1 MAGILENFDKKYGIS
16 KDLHRH
22 FDDTQFQA
30 QFFDNGN
37 DVQLD
42 KQGPNPNEWGLAD
55 YPTEMAK
62 GIAEQ
67 FAGVGSSTLSGL
79 NVLDPENNLATLAD
93 AISAATQAKV
103 GKTKQFTASD
113 VNPLEGGAYWYH
125 PQGLPRDAV
134 GLLGSM
140 AALRLSEPV
149 VSGVAKGAVDYFAP
163 NTSDYL
169 AVQSNL
175 LGNKGSD
182 ILSKLPVIG
191 SILSSNL
198 AQNAI
203 TQAGWLGK
211 LAKWTGEAMGANKM
225 AELISEGGG
234 AAEEVRKKGGNKA
247 DEAEAFAKTV
257 AAELPMLTLTDKLEA
272 YTFFKGIGKEGA
284 SKFLSGLAKTGAV
297 QGYEEIMQNRA
308 AKFGTGEGNLTDMV
322 NPLTWDTEDAMAG
335 LAGAFGAA
343 GTQAAIRGLNKAF
356 GGEKEAQGQPASE
369 QPTQEATPNA
379 PAPTENAAEEQNIDT
394 ASVTPKGARAFLENA
409 QNDMPAG
416 EEYNAITELLDTGSD
431 DDIIAKATS
440 MGYGKKET
448 PVKQE
453 QPAPQ
458 PVEQQVETPVVEQ
471 EDWATA
477 QINKAF
483 EAIPAQARTKLVN
496 KDGSINWDKIN
507 ADKNVQKALANADGV
522 ETAIKAIDG
531 DEKARKRMDGWGA
544 KKKAAILHAAQ
555 QQMAGQGN
563 NDQQQQDNAVEQPV
577 KQEPVKQVEQPAP
590 KPEVKEVKPAPRGDE
605 QNAQAQN
612 QNNGDQN
619 QNVNPKPQQVEGQ
632 QANDQGQGQN
642 SQVEQVKPKSTPVQR
657 FKDALGDYVVDEYG
671 FNNNNT
677 RSYVHKSDDGKDIQR
692 VATIQK
698 TKGGKYSA
706 SKNTSDKV
714 AEPKVFDTLEEAEA
728 FIAGK
733 KPSKPTA
740 NTAKPE
746 PKKEVK
752 PEPAPES
759 KPPTVAEDDI
769 NIDEVN
775 KRIADRIERNRA
787 ENAPMGALAAEKQE
801 AEDAD
806 KKLNKLRN
814 RPHGSIL
821 SNLVNG
827 SSMHKF
833 KDALLQ
839 RYYHGWTP
847 ADVTIKG
854 LEAVLNGD
862 AVKGLP
868 EAAQK
873 LAKKYIRGMID
884 RVKEYDKAHPEHA
897 QKIADYQKEQG
908 GLRTDENGIVLL
920 STTMNTEEAKAQR
933 EANDKVLLAK
943 GEEIKQAYIR
953 DTMTADEARAAITAL
968 TSKYNK
974 IKNMPPV
981 SKDAL
986 KKLANIRS
994 WILSDNKERSKG
1006 VKLTDKERAESMLE
1020 DAQEEIDKAFKVY
1033 GGVGIVDK
1041 EAISA
1046 YESLRKNIQ
1055 TAKVVFY
1062 SNLESEGLKPL
1073 KKYEKVF
1080 KDAFDKV
1087 NGMIDK
1093 AGDKKDY
1100 EAFKSM
1106 LDKAIERAF
1115 NNADDDVMLPS
1126 TLKGMLENAYT
1137 QYWKELSRFAKW
1149 KDSEHFPLSDKA
1161 AYEAHKAETMER
1173 FKEYEKQYN
1182 EAHQEQ
1188 QEQPPSAEPDAD
1200 GFVDAGAFVNSQLGE
1215 NFMEDL
1221 FSGIDATREQ
1231 NNEGT
1236 SSAVET
1242 PSLADQAI
1250 EDDVLEQQI
1259 ADQVD
1264 ANDTV
1269 FAQIDFVIDTIP
1281 NSKEQGAARRFFDKN
1296 PKARNL
1302 VAERL
1307 KKGIVELS
1315 KVPYKDKSGKDNS
1328 VYYVKVVGS
1337 DDYVK
1342 VSKAEAIVMSKIGK
1356 LEIKETTKDAMNK
1369 EKKAKYVTEISEDED
1384 WDYIDTLEVAKTA
1397 ETLKISKGKG
1407 LTKQQVTN
1415 IQKEVNKIA
1424 DLLTIEFP
1432 ADKGCPFDKSCSTW
1446 GEWVRKVALKG
1457 AQYKNDTAID
1467 SIYDTDIITLDHKEA
1482 LAEYFTYLYD
1492 KYQDKVE
1499 DKSRQKKDLEADM
1512 VEQPVVGNDNME
1524 SEPVPDQAF
1533 IDQLDDVFSN
1543 SGMKF
1548 KATGREPLDSYNPS
1562 LLGQVINLGQMA
1574 INNYKAKT
1582 SEAWHKFMNN
1592 AIQSAKKMSAG
1603 LKKFATRLLDSIW
1616 EYLSNLPSAV
1626 SFDAKNLQKT
1636 VQNIVTSMGIAKQAY
1651 DGGYNYREIANQLK
1665 NSKPKMWETLKD
1677 FLPAAF
1683 RAIDFYPRK
1692 VVESNYGNN
1701 GGDSNVDVRAPE
1713 QSAQGNSGRGNG
1725 NGLEA
1730 NSGNN
1735 GRGNQMGGGQTAQ
1748 GATNQQNGQR
1758 GNASTGGTYVS
1769 GSGAATGGTQSNQQS
1784 GTQKPNDS
1792 ASMSGNSNG
1801 GRGAGSGQSG
1811 STGNRGKLGKNREKA
1826 QTDAERQ
1833 ARDAAGK
1840 TLSELQFNKEPFKA
1854 ADEQGIA
1861 KAVPTLL
1868 PEQLKDV
1875 VAIEKRL
1882 FKDNGKGMLVA
1893 NGTGTG
1899 KTMTGLGEIVRFL
1912 QKGARKILIVVPS
1925 SNIRDNWV
1933 DDGAKVGLPSSAFA
1947 TITTG
1952 KVAPDAINIITYKA
1966 FSENQNILKESWD
1979 LVVMDECQWV
1989 SSGAKSDENERTN
2002 TAQTLRAISG
2012 HERTG
2017 FEDYMQS
2024 KYRKEYRELKKLG
2037 DKLKKSRKALENLVA
2052 QFGAFGQP
2060 VNQLKANIKSMEDQ
2074 QKALRRKLD
2083 IAEQKER
2090 KEYDKRLL
2098 ARKEDTRVLLLSAT
2112 PFAYSNSIYYAEGLL
2127 FNYDKGSYEDYMV
2140 DQFGYERKQDGT
2152 VRIQRVMGTSIPMPN
2167 HILEAKWHDMLVDS
2181 GAMINRRLEIQQDYN
2196 RRFVKVYGGI
2206 GAEIDKGF
2214 EILKDYRKGDLNKI
2228 LTDRFD
2234 YSKMCRVLEAEKA
2247 SAAVP
2252 MIKEYLKQ
2260 GKKVVIFHDYKSE
2273 EPVGHPFKLYQEELA
2288 ELSQDARDEYE
2299 RLRKEHPEL
2308 FLMELNAFKNVDQT
2322 LELHFKDRMASING
2336 GIPFSRRTE
2345 IVKAF
2350 NDDNSGLDIVS
2361 VVAEAGKEG
2370 ISLHDT
2376 TGEHPRVLINLGM
2389 PTRPTSSIQ
2398 IEGRIYRLGQK
2409 SNAQLRYLYTDTKI
2423 EQKAFV
2429 DYISARTRTAETLA
2443 LGDASRNLDG
2453 AFAIGYLASKTEK
2466 GDFNAANDTVDT
2478 GGKLYDTMSKE
2489 ELETAMKQMYE
2500 QLNADGAVDEDMKAK
2515 LAERIQELEDERN
2528 AKKREEILTEQNEKK
2543 LLATIKEAVAGNKV
2557 TKVAD
2562 GVYVVEFVGGARN
2575 LWIDLNNSQAAILGQ
2590 MTEEQKRSMLSAAD
2604 IKGSGF
2610 ELQGYY
2616 TRELNRNAGAVVDIV
2631 RLTEVATT
2639 HTLDHEIMHFVHNA
2653 LLKTLEKQ
2661 HLEKYFKMLLKK
2673 QIGEDAYNKLTEEE
2687 RLARC
2692 EEMEADAYA
2701 DFCKYDRKP
2710 KNMVERIFWKMQK
2723 WLAHFAE
2730 KFGVETPM
2738 GIYIRARS
2746 GEMFRRRDNLTSE
2759 EIAQRI
2765 RDVGIKPTK
2774 MAKALY
2780 QTAWHG
2786 TGAIFDQFDNTF
2798 NSSGVGDNVHGW
2810 GMYFARDERV
2820 SRGYRRVLTRGKSE
2834 RPKAIER
2841 KKITYG
2847 GQEIIAD
2854 YRENYDGKLA
2864 WEFEKDG
2871 EPAFDSDN
2879 SYNPDFFAIKSLSYE
2894 DWNYEK
2900 AIEALNSMLESAEDR
2915 VKMASDPADANN
2927 EHIQRM
2933 LSAFKKEVRTYN
2945 LAIEQ
2950 LKQMEQSAT
2959 IEDVDP
2965 SDGMLLNVDVPE
2977 DEVLLNEYKAIDE
2990 QPQVVKDALK
3000 QHQTTT
3006 EERQA
3011 IVNLDDVIRKNKTI
3025 SAIDKVFRET
3035 GQSRFAEILNESA
3048 EMAQRYS
3055 SWGDTTKEKQ
3065 QKYLWGQVLSFLPPL
3080 FSGRFRRFI
3089 RRNGGE
3095 VWERRAADALDRFM
3109 WDYNAEV
3116 VSLGFS
3122 EEDFFKNNTIGE
3134 ENIRDMNNV
3143 LKKYMGI
3150 SDVEELMKGL
3160 RDGVYNLDI
3169 QTISGGTASL
3179 FDAASRERWNGRKI
3193 YKKLSEDLG
3202 SPKDASLFLLQ
3213 NGVQGI
3219 KYHGRRDDACFVIFD
3234 SGNTVKIV
3242 ERYDLA
3248 LQNNKDLIERSYKEC
3263 EDEMRKAF
3271 PNGKFTP
3278 IDANRWLVEL
3288 KGGARYEIDIKDRI
3302 VVNAAEEAKARK
3314 DHGLKGKAGEVAVT
3328 GKYQGITEDIVDGV
3342 ISLSRKSTQ
3351 GTGYHEVYHAAW
3363 DAVLNDKEKAAL
3375 LKEYEAQAKA
3385 EGRNVQ
3391 EVIADAVM
3399 NNTLKRQANDSRIL
3413 SRVKQR
3419 VLDFAYALK
3428 ALFTRME
3435 NVHNVMRKIEQGEVW
3450 NRAPNEMQEA
3460 TGRYTAAN
3468 KYKEN
3473 LIALHNL
3480 TAENLAK
3487 ILFGENKGKL
3497 ISPSLAVMPDTFSYN
3512 SYGEITLVGDKN
3524 MMNPETGAA
3533 RVYTGDAWTP
3543 TVPQPKIVDGE
3554 QVFYNKATKKN
3565 IPYTRENIEKYM
3577 LEEARQQLK
3586 ADASK
3591 IANEQMLAAVLV
3603 ERLNTIDDMHKAV
3616 QKLTNKDDYSPDNLQ
3631 QTLKLVKGS
3640 TAGNQFL
3647 QAILNVLQ
3655 SKNPKAID
3663 FKGELRK
3670 QGVKLSSGNMWLL
3683 NAAEQL
3689 LDQAR
3694 NIKFGYLEAKVQRTV
3709 DISEFRA
3716 AVVPQSLMKS
3726 KEVQEL
3732 ERRGVEVFS
3741 YKDGSVKQRKE
3752 AVGLALEI
3760 TGEQYP
3766 VMFQAAGV
3774 KAKTADL
3781 NKLSIAE
3788 DMEKRGMTRERI
3800 FDETGWWRAED
3811 GKWRFEI
3818 KDDISNIKVG
3828 ELISNEDGM
3837 MFLDDLYDNE
3847 ELYRSYPQLRKVV
3860 VQLKGLKAG
3869 IGGYA
3874 SKANNLIALSIDDAK
3889 EFENDVSVFK
3899 GKIIRAI
3906 RSNAKGLRGTAK
3918 AYLKSKTVSQ
3928 EIDKAVR
3935 QSQSS
3940 FSEADYVI
3948 ALNRVLNIVK
3958 ELPEHT
3964 LDEEVTN
3971 EDFVE
3976 NGIRFYNARF
3986 FALEEELRLTLVH
3999 EIQHFVQSYENHG
4012 RGSGIEGARATAQV
4026 REVVRILKTSKYPS
4040 VTKAAVL
4047 YVRASYLGLDA
4058 NEFKAIEEEFND
4070 IIANM
4075 SKEEFR
4081 EANRIIEA
4089 IGKASDAVFSKE
4101 SVDYYYDF
4109 AGEREARQASAMA
4122 RTNYMHDL
4130 FNAQSLR
4137 RYPWQHLDELMTGK
4151 VQVDFG
4157 ELLNAKRV
4165 IYDEEMPSGT
4175 IKFSVKPVDKIDG
4188 KGVPDNLDN
4197 VVDNKESLEDVKP
4210 HGSVQEALRDAQK
4223 LGEKN
4228 EVEGGIKVKEPIV
4241 DKSRDIGAL
4250 DTYLHSPS
4258 HLAKKNPIFK
4268 AFYDIFK
4275 KAQSVQEKLR
4285 NRWLGQLDGAYKM
4298 LKSKEDADAYHNLM
4312 VDGELKAKEY
4322 SMQELMDMGYTYK
4335 DGEEVKLNNVAKAY
4349 LHTRQMIRNIW
4360 EKVNDAHRGLVYRTE
4375 KLSAKKV
4382 EELSKKPFIENIMVR
4397 VVKIGVDNTDAY
4409 QPLAEVKLNDKATY
4423 EVKYGQPHVFKDTKN
4438 LTQEQLDELKANPYA
4453 HVVKEEEYKEV
4464 EGLKLFKVEVEQ
4476 VAPPVGKIAGYL
4488 PHIFEQWLILVE
4500 TEQGSVPVSSGK
4512 NVKEAVKIAESLQKD
4527 APNVQFYI
4535 VPKMFNPSNVL
4546 GEDIAEGSTGGAS
4559 IVLSAEDFSRLE
4571 KSISN
4576 TFKMSLAEAREALK
4590 PVAKKEGKSR
4600 FLGSLLHRKGRVG
4613 YNTDIADSLS
4623 RYIYMTSRYVALQPA
4638 KVKAFSLFER
4648 TFHGTLG
4655 EDYSRTDQLA
4665 HVTKNYILHCN
4676 GTPNHL
4682 ETLLTG
4688 WLNMIPFWRNYVS
4701 TNFGDR
4707 SLMSITGR
4715 VNGLLSMSLLGGYN
4729 ISSAVVGLSQLA
4741 NVYAQIGSRFLGE
4754 GMYAYKRMNL
4764 RDKRILAETGIL
4776 YDIGLDTA
4784 SGFTKRRKLL
4794 GGEGDS
4800 GLAKAYKFVAYY
4812 GDKGMYFFKK
4822 ADEATRG
4829 IAALGA
4835 YYKGIEEGMSHK
4847 QAIAYAKKVNRDS
4860 NFDYGAADA
4869 PAIYQRLSGT
4879 GIGDLMLLFQK
4890 YPIKQFEFMQ
4900 QMLPYFGSAKK
4911 AEKIR
4916 FWGAYFL
4923 MAGLAGIPLGDWLD
4937 ELLAK
4942 VLGYKPTTAVKSYL
4956 FTEFG
4961 DNIGTRTLA
4970 YGVLSNLGV
4979 DVSRRIGMANL
4990 APQGDSA
4997 WETALGPGL
5006 NILYRMAQS
5015 GSDDWAKTIKA
5026 FNPSL
5031 GNMAE
5036 GIRGYKTNNKNQI
5049 NYIYGDMEKFFKAA
5063 GFRTTGESIAS
5074 DLQSAVYLDKQQKK
5088 DARQKVLMEMVKKRI
5103 DGEALTPEDYKA
5115 LREQGITG
5123 AQFQKAV
5130 KAAKM
5135 TALQR
5140 TRAGMTKQQKKDFAG
5155 TIVMEDE

>member
-1 MAGILENFDKKYGIS
+1 MAKKTFVNPFATVGFNQGNYTPYEQQNLLDAEENDRLYQEYLNSGMAQQGFQPQDNSSAIGRGLTAGAAGVIEG
-16 KDLHRH
+16 
-22 FDDTQFQA
+22 QA
-30 QFFDNGN
+30 Q
-37 DVQLD
+37 
-42 KQGPNPNEWGLAD
+42 LA
-55 YPTEMAK
+55 
-62 GIAEQ
+62 
-67 FAGVGSSTLSGL
+67 
-79 NVLDPENNLATLAD
+79 
-93 AISAATQAKV
+93 
-103 GKTKQFTASD
+103 
-113 VNPLEGGAYWYH
+113 
-125 PQGLPRDAV
+125 
-134 GLLGSM
+134 
-140 AALRLSEPV
+140 
-149 VSGVAKGAVDYFAP
+149 
-163 NTSDYL
+163 
-169 AVQSNL
+169 NL
-175 LGNKGSD
+175 LGVGDGQMVQYLQKINRNNARKKEYSIADMIPFASDYWTNTEGAAYDVANMLGS
-182 ILSKLPVIG
+182 SG
-191 SILSSNL
+191 
-198 AQNAI
+198 
-203 TQAGWLGK
+203 
-211 LAKWTGEAMGANKM
+211 AMM
-225 AELISEGGG
+225 AETAALMTGAGAIGGALGLGGG
-234 AAEEVRKKGGNKA
+234 AAATAGG
-247 DEAEAFAKTV
+247 
-257 AAELPMLTLTDKLEA
+257 
-272 YTFFKGIGKEGA
+272 
-284 SKFLSGLAKTGAV
+284 
-297 QGYEEIMQNRA
+297 
-308 AKFGTGEGNLTDMV
+308 
-322 NPLTWDTEDAMAG
+322 G
-335 LAGAFGAA
+335 LAGALSRGSGLAPNAVKKLAEKMATAANNRGYTKLGKALEGPMGQMYALNILKTPVEVSSEAGSAGADALAEGADVWEARKRAGITALVQAPLLAMSNTIEAANLGGLFSKEIGKKATKEAIIGLLGDITKDGLQNAWEEGMQQSSQEYAA
-343 GTQAAIRGLNKAF
+343 GKQSLLGVVNPFQWSPEALQEAAVGAV
-356 GGEKEAQGQPASE
+356 GGMALGGGNAILGTVMGDRETRQPSTSE
-369 QPTQEATPNA
+369 QPTQEATPIA
-379 PAPTENAAEEQNIDT
+379 PAPTPTAAEEQTIDT
-394 ASVTPKGARAFLENA
+394 DKITPKGARAFLENA
-409 QNDMPAG
+409 QSEMPAG

-431 DDIIAKATS
+431 EDIISKATS
-440 MGYGKKET
+440 MGYGQKET
-448 PVKQE
+448 PTQQQQAE
-453 QPAPQ
+453 QPAEQPTAQPVEQPVEQPTTQ
-458 PVEQQVETPVVEQ
+458 PVEQQAEQPVGTPAAEQ

-477 QINKAF
+477 QIND
-483 EAIPAQARTKLVN
+483 AIAMIPTQARAKLMN
-496 KDGSINWDKIN
+496 KDGSINWDKVN
-507 ADKNVQKALANADGV
+507 SDKNVQKALNNPKGV
-522 ETAIKAIDG
+522 ETAIKAING
-531 DEKARKRMDGWGA
+531 DEKARNTMKSWGA
-544 KKKAAILHAAQ
+544 KKKAAIIHAAQ
-555 QQMAGQGN
+555 QQMAGQGAT
-563 NDQQQQDNAVEQPV
+563 QQPV
-577 KQEPVKQVEQPAP
+577 QQEAIKPVEQPAP
-590 KPEVKEVKPAPRGDE
+590 KPEAKPVPQGDE

-612 QNNGDQN
+612 QNNSNQN
-619 QNVNPKPQQVEGQ
+619 QGVNPQPQQSQTPE
-632 QANDQGQGQN
+632 ADDQGQGQN
-642 SQVEQVKPKSTPVQR
+642 GQTEQVKPTSAPVQQ
-657 FKDALGDYVVDEYG
+657 FKDTLGDYVVDEYG
-671 FNNNNT
+671 FNNDNT
-677 RSYVHKSDDGKDIQR
+677 RSYVHKSDDGKDVQR
-692 VATIQK
+692 VATIQR
-698 TKGGKYSA
+698 TKDGKYSA
-706 SKNTSDKV
+706 SKNSSDKV
-714 AEPKVFDTLEEAEA
+714 AEPKIFDTLEEAEA

-733 KPSKPTA
+733 KTSKPTTKTT
-740 NTAKPE
+740 TAKPE

-759 KPPTVAEDDI
+759 KPTTVADDDV

-775 KRIADRIERNRA
+775 KRIADRVERYGA
-787 ENAPMGALAAEKQE
+787 ENAPMVAIAAEKQE

-814 RPHGSIL
+814 KPRGSIL
-821 SNLVNG
+821 STLVNG

-873 LAKKYIRGMID
+873 LAKKYITGMID

-920 STTMNTEEAKAQR
+920 STTMNAEEAKAQR

-1006 VKLTDKERAESMLE
+1006 VKLTDKERADSMLA

-1033 GGVGIVDK
+1033 GGVGAADK

-1046 YESLRKNIQ
+1046 YKSLKKNIQ

-1080 KDAFDKV
+1080 EDAFDKV
-1087 NGMIDK
+1087 NGMIEK
-1093 AGDKKDY
+1093 AENKRFY
-1100 EAFKSM
+1100 EEYNTTFKQRIENAFKEAESWEQTPEE
-1106 LDKAIERAF
+1106 LREAI
-1115 NNADDDVMLPS
+1115 
-1126 TLKGMLENAYT
+1126 KGIYNDFSEKFKKFRKYIDN
-1137 QYWKELSRFAKW
+1137 EL
-1149 KDSEHFPLSDKA
+1149 FPLA
-1161 AYEAHKAETMER
+1161 APYALGRSKDRTEER
-1173 FKEYEKQYN
+1173 VKEYEKQYN

-1188 QEQPPSAEPDAD
+1188 QEQAPFKKVLGNYVKDEGWDEDDRKKGTRHYIDKYDVNRRLDEDRNTAVIMPSKKAGWKYDVWIYSGSETKDLLHFNSLSEAEDYLSGKLDEKINKAREEVLVEVSRLVTEEIKKYEKGEKSYEAVEKYFKGGFEGYYSNRLDEMGFGRSIRTGDGFALNAMPLNRLKEAKRLMDAGYTYEELHPTSTTEEQTPSAEPDAD
-1200 GFVDAGAFVNSQLGE
+1200 GFVDAGAYVNSQLGE

-1231 NNEGT
+1231 NDGGKKGT
-1236 SSAVET
+1236 KNT
-1242 PSLADQAI
+1242 TKGTKPPADQAI
-1250 EDDVLEQQI
+1250 EADIQEQQV
-1259 ADQVD
+1259 ADQV
-1264 ANDTV
+1264 ATNEVV
-1269 FAQIDFVIDTIP
+1269 FPEIEAAIDSIPGRERATITKYFDQHPEARYVI
-1281 NSKEQGAARRFFDKN
+1281 S
-1296 PKARNL
+1296 
-1302 VAERL
+1302 ERL
-1307 KKGIVELS
+1307 KKGVELF

-1328 VYYVKVVGS
+1328 VYYAKEAGS
-1337 DDYVK
+1337 DEYVK
-1342 VSKAEAIVMSKIGK
+1342 VSKAEAIVMSKVGE

-1384 WDYIDTLEVAKTA
+1384 WEYADALE
-1397 ETLKISKGKG
+1397 EGKIEGVKKGDK
-1407 LTKQQVTN
+1407 KAVN
-1415 IQKEVNKIA
+1415 IIM
-1424 DLLTIEFP
+1424 DFLTIEF
-1432 ADKGCPFDKSCSTW
+1432 ADGKGCPFDKTVKTW
-1446 GEWVRKVALKG
+1446 AEWVRKVALFD
-1457 AQYKNDTAID
+1457 AERKNEGLSLDALWNEDNPAKLTLTQKD
-1467 SIYDTDIITLDHKEA
+1467 SLNYYYE
-1482 LAEYFTYLYD
+1482 YLYT
-1492 KYQDKVE
+1492 KYENKVE
-1499 DKSRQKKDLEADM
+1499 DKSRQKKDLEVDM
-1512 VEQPVVGNDNME
+1512 VEQTTTSENNNVE

-1533 IDQLDDVFSN
+1533 IDQLDDIFSN
-1543 SGMKF
+1543 SGLKF
-1548 KATGREPLDSYNPS
+1548 KVTDKEPLDSYNPN

-1603 LKKFATRLLDSIW
+1603 LKNFATRLLDSVW
-1616 EYLSNLPSAV
+1616 EYLSNLPSTV

-1636 VQNIVTSMGIAKQAY
+1636 VQNIVNSMGIAKQAY
-1651 DGGYNYREIANQLK
+1651 DGGYNYREVSNQLK
-1665 NSKPKMWETLKD
+1665 NSQPKRWEALKD
-1677 FLPAAF
+1677 YLAAAF
-1683 RAIDFYPRK
+1683 RAIDFYPKK

-1701 GGDSNVDVRAPE
+1701 GGDGNVDVRTSQ

-1748 GATNQQNGQR
+1748 GETNQEFNQR
-1758 GNASTGGTYVS
+1758 PVQEESGTPIS
-1769 GSGAATGGTQSNQQS
+1769 GSGSAAGRKQGYQQS
-1784 GTQKPNDS
+1784 GSQKPNDS
-1792 ASMSGNSNG
+1792 ASVSGNSNG
-1801 GRGAGSGQSG
+1801 GRGAGTGQNR
-1811 STGNRGKLGKNREKA
+1811 STGNPGGLEQNLSQA
-1826 QTDAERQ
+1826 QRNARHQ
-1833 ARDAAGK
+1833 ADSAAGK
-1840 TLSELQFNKEPFKA
+1840 TLSELKFNKEPFKA

-1882 FKDNGKGMLVA
+1882 FKKNGKGMLVA

-2037 DKLKKSRKALENLVA
+2037 DKLKKSKKALTNLVA

-2060 VNQLKANIKSMEDQ
+2060 VNQLKANIKSMEDK

-2127 FNYDKGSYEDYMV
+2127 FNYDKGGYEDYMV

-2196 RRFVKVYGGI
+2196 RRFVKVDGGI

-2214 EILKDYRKGDLNKI
+2214 EILKDYRKGDLNQI
-2228 LTDRFD
+2228 LAERFE
-2234 YSKMCRVLEAEKA
+2234 YSKRCRLLEAIKA
-2247 SAAVP
+2247 DAAIP

-2260 GKKVVIFHDYKSE
+2260 GKKVVIFHDYKSKD
-2273 EPVGHPFKLYQEELA
+2273 PVGHPFKLDKEELTK
-2288 ELSQDARDEYE
+2288 LSQDARDEYE
-2299 RLRKEHPEL
+2299 RLKKEHPEL
-2308 FLMELNAFKNVDQT
+2308 FLLEVNAFHNVDQT
-2322 LELHFKDRMASING
+2322 LEQEFKGKMAAING
-2336 GIPFSRRTE
+2336 DISFDKRTQ

-2350 NDDNSGLDIVS
+2350 NNDNSGLDIVS

-2376 TGEHPRVLINLGM
+2376 TGNHPRVLINLGM

-2409 SNAQLRYLYTDTKI
+2409 SNAQIRYLYTDTKI

-2515 LAERIQELEDERN
+2515 LAERIQGLEDERN

-2543 LLATIKEAVAGNKV
+2543 VLATIKEAVAGNKV

-2575 LWIDLNNSQAAILGQ
+2575 LWIDLNNSQAAILSK

-2604 IKGSGF
+2604 IKGSEYEIG
-2610 ELQGYY
+2610 GYY
-2616 TRELNRNAGAVVDIV
+2616 TKEANSNIGAVVDII

-2701 DFCKYDRKP
+2701 AFCAEDRKP
-2710 KNMVERIFWKMQK
+2710 KNMVERILWKMQK
-2723 WLAHFAE
+2723 WFAQFFE

-2738 GIYIRARS
+2738 GIYIRVRS
-2746 GEMFRRRDNLTSE
+2746 GEMYGRRDNLSGE

-2765 RDVGIKPTK
+2765 RDAGIKPTK
-2774 MAKALY
+2774 IAKTLY
-2780 QTAWHG
+2780 QAAWHG
-2786 TGAIFDQFDNTF
+2786 TPYIFDEFDNEH
-2798 NSSGVGDNVHGW
+2798 NGSGEGPNAHGW
-2810 GMYFARDERV
+2810 GLYFAKNRAV
-2820 SRGYRRVLTRGKSE
+2820 SE
-2834 RPKAIER
+2834 E
-2841 KKITYG
+2841 
-2847 GQEIIAD
+2847 
-2854 YRENYDGKLA
+2854 YRERLTQDLPSGLRISLKNGEKYTVTAESQNGVRSGEIEVVNSQGNYVLY
-2864 WEFEKDG
+2864 EE
-2871 EPAFDSDN
+2871 
-2879 SYNPDFFAIKSLSYE
+2879 NPPLYS
-2894 DWNYEK
+2894 
-2900 AIEALNSMLESAEDR
+2900 ALNYLISANGDLQRTLRRTKALLVMARESYSKEQLAEVKGAIRYLEEEL
-2915 VKMASDPADANN
+2915 ADAR
-2927 EHIQRM
+2927 I
-2933 LSAFKKEVRTYN
+2933 EVDSK
-2945 LAIEQ
+2945 AG
-2950 LKQMEQSAT
+2950 A
-2959 IEDVDP
+2959 
-2965 SDGMLLNVDVPE
+2965 LLNVSIPE
-2977 DEVLLNEYKAIDE
+2977 NDVLLNENKTFEQQPFRVRQALARLFSRTKITPNRYANDIKSYIQGFKVDNQDNVDELLSNIKFALDEFNKSVSELASKSTFNSALFNRKYSDLREELKDNLGEAIHFFVNDSTE
-2990 QPQVVKDALK
+2990 ELSGKTLE
-3000 QHQTTT
+3000 QHQK
-3006 EERQA
+3006 EDGWIFDQGFYDEWA
-3011 IVNLDDVIRKNKTI
+3011 DGNLTI
-3025 SAIDKVFRET
+3025 ARNEYIN
-3035 GQSRFAEILNESA
+3035 EILHSLTRSENFDA
-3048 EMAQRYS
+3048 D
-3055 SWGDTTKEKQ
+3055 G
-3065 QKYLWGQVLSFLPPL
+3065 KYLSIFPLESVNPDTFLPKKT
-3080 FSGRFRRFI
+3080 GRKILRLLE
-3089 RRNGGE
+3089 N
-3095 VWERRAADALDRFM
+3095 ALGSSKE
-3109 WDYNAEV
+3109 A
-3116 VSLGFS
+3116 SLALSKVGI
-3122 EEDFFKNNTIGE
+3122 KGIHYIGE
-3134 ENIRDMNNV
+3134 
-3143 LKKYMGI
+3143 
-3150 SDVEELMKGL
+3150 
-3160 RDGVYNLDI
+3160 RDGECFVV
-3169 QTISGGTASL
+3169 
-3179 FDAASRERWNGRKI
+3179 FDAASV
-3193 YKKLSEDLG
+3193 
-3202 SPKDASLFLLQ
+3202 A
-3213 NGVQGI
+3213 I
-3219 KYHGRRDDACFVIFD
+3219 K
-3234 SGNTVKIV
+3234 

-3263 EDEMRKAF
+3263 ENEMRKAF

-3278 IDANRWLVEL
+3278 IDASRWLVEL
-3288 KGGARYEIDIKDRI
+3288 KGGARYEIGIKDRI
-3302 VVNAAEEAKARK
+3302 IVNAAEEAKARK
-3314 DHGLKGKAGEVAVT
+3314 DHGLKGKAGEVAIT

-3342 ISLSRKSTQ
+3342 ISLSRKSNQ

-3363 DAVLNDKEKAAL
+3363 DAVLNEKEKAAL
-3375 LKEYEAQAKA
+3375 LKEYEAQAKT

-3428 ALFTRME
+3428 ALFTRVE

-3450 NRAPNEMQEA
+3450 SRTPNE
-3460 TGRYTAAN
+3460 
-3468 KYKEN
+3468 
-3473 LIALHNL
+3473 
-3480 TAENLAK
+3480 
-3487 ILFGENKGKL
+3487 
-3497 ISPSLAVMPDTFSYN
+3497 
-3512 SYGEITLVGDKN
+3512 
-3524 MMNPETGAA
+3524 
-3533 RVYTGDAWTP
+3533 
-3543 TVPQPKIVDGE
+3543 
-3554 QVFYNKATKKN
+3554 
-3565 IPYTRENIEKYM
+3565 
-3577 LEEARQQLK
+3577 
-3586 ADASK
+3586 
-3591 IANEQMLAAVLV
+3591 
-3603 ERLNTIDDMHKAV
+3603 
-3616 QKLTNKDDYSPDNLQ
+3616 LQ
-3631 QTLKLVKGS
+3631 QTAS
-3640 TAGNQFL
+3640 
-3647 QAILNVLQ
+3647 
-3655 SKNPKAID
+3655 
-3663 FKGELRK
+3663 R
-3670 QGVKLSSGNMWLL
+3670 
-3683 NAAEQL
+3683 
-3689 LDQAR
+3689 
-3694 NIKFGYLEAKVQRTV
+3694 Y
-3709 DISEFRA
+3709 
-3716 AVVPQSLMKS
+3716 
-3726 KEVQEL
+3726 
-3732 ERRGVEVFS
+3732 
-3741 YKDGSVKQRKE
+3741 
-3752 AVGLALEI
+3752 
-3760 TGEQYP
+3760 
-3766 VMFQAAGV
+3766 QAAGV
-3774 KAKTADL
+3774 KAKTANLD
-3781 NKLSIAE
+3781 KLSVAE
-3788 DMEKRGMTRERI
+3788 KMEKQDKSREEI
-3800 FDETGWWRAED
+3800 FDATGWWRAED

-3818 KDDISNIKVG
+3818 KDDIDKIDARYFKKATRVPLNK
-3828 ELISNEDGM
+3828 
-3837 MFLDDLYDNE
+3837 LYHNE
-3847 ELYRSYPQLRKVV
+3847 ELYKAYPKLNGIRVEFIKNKDKSHFGHFSEAEQTIYINLLGREPNELTLFHELQHVIQRLEGHGNGAGTEIAKGIAVANELMAIEDMANGDIAVLQAFRTSVIMPFVDPRK
-3860 VQLKGLKAG
+3860 
-3869 IGGYA
+3869 A
-3874 SKANNLIALSIDDAK
+3874 SKAYAASEKYQKALTPQQEALFNKMMDKADEVDAK
-3889 EFENDVSVFK
+3889 SREFSDWQ
-3899 GKIIRAI
+3899 
-3906 RSNAKGLRGTAK
+3906 
-3918 AYLKSKTVSQ
+3918 YY
-3928 EIDKAVR
+3928 
-3935 QSQSS
+3935 
-3940 FSEADYVI
+3940 ADY
-3948 ALNRVLNIVK
+3948 
-3958 ELPEHT
+3958 
-3964 LDEEVTN
+3964 
-3971 EDFVE
+3971 
-3976 NGIRFYNARF
+3976 
-3986 FALEEELRLTLVH
+3986 
-3999 EIQHFVQSYENHG
+3999 
-4012 RGSGIEGARATAQV
+4012 
-4026 REVVRILKTSKYPS
+4026 
-4040 VTKAAVL
+4040 
-4047 YVRASYLGLDA
+4047 
-4058 NEFKAIEEEFND
+4058 
-4070 IIANM
+4070 
-4075 SKEEFR
+4075 
-4081 EANRIIEA
+4081 
-4089 IGKASDAVFSKE
+4089 
-4101 SVDYYYDF
+4101 
-4109 AGEREARQASAMA
+4109 AGEREARQAAY
-4122 RTNYMHDL
+4122 RGEPDGL
-4130 FNAQSLR
+4130 W
-4137 RYPWQHLDELMTGK
+4137 YPWDSLDELETGSPI
-4151 VQVDFG
+4151 VSFG
-4157 ELLNAKRV
+4157 KELDWIENSRTTALNSQEQL
-4165 IYDEEMPSGT
+4165 DGS
-4175 IKFSVKPVDKIDG
+4175 IKFSVKPVDKVDS

-4210 HGSVQEALRDAQK
+4210 HGTVQETLRDAQK

-4228 EVEGGIKVKEPIV
+4228 EVEGGIVVKEPKV
-4241 DKSRDIGAL
+4241 DKSRDIGLL
-4250 DTYLHSPS
+4250 DNYLHSPS

-4275 KAQSVQEKLR
+4275 KAQSAQEKLR

-4298 LKSKEDADAYHNLM
+4298 LKSKEDADTYHNLM
-4312 VDGELKAKEY
+4312 VDGDLKAKEY
-4322 SMQELMDMGYTYK
+4322 SMQELADMGIK
-4335 DGEEVKLNNVAKAY
+4335 DNVAKAY

-4409 QPLAEVKLNDKATY
+4409 QPLSEVKLNDKATY
-4423 EVKYGQPHVFKDTKN
+4423 EVKYGQPHVFKDTKT
-4438 LTQEQLDELKANPYA
+4438 LTQEQLDELKASPYA

-4464 EGLKLFKVEVEQ
+4464 EGLKLFKAEVEQ
-4476 VAPPVGKIAGYL
+4476 VAPPIGKIAGYL

-4546 GEDIAEGSTGGAS
+4546 GEDVAEGSVGGAS
-4559 IVLSAEDFSRLE
+4559 IVLSAEDFSKLE

-4800 GLAKAYKFVAYY
+4800 GLAKAYKFVSYY

-4835 YYKGIEEGMSHK
+4835 YYKGIEDGMSHK

-4990 APQGDSA
+4990 APQGDSV

-5036 GIRGYKTNNKNQI
+5036 GIRGYKTNSKNQI

-5088 DARQKVLMEMVKKRI
+5088 DARQKLMMQMVKKRI
-5103 DGEALTPEDYKA
+5103 DGEALTPEDYKT

-5155 TIVMEDE
+5155 TLVMEEDE

>member
-1 MAGILENFDKKYGIS
+1 MAKKTFVNPFATVGFNQGNYTPYEQQNLLDAEENDRLYQEYLNSGMAQQGFQPQDNSSAIGRGLTAGAAGVIEG
-16 KDLHRH
+16 
-22 FDDTQFQA
+22 QA
-30 QFFDNGN
+30 QLANLMGIGDGQMVQYLQKINRNNARKKEYSIADMIPFASDYWTNTEGAAY
-37 DVQLD
+37 DVANML
-42 KQGPNPNEWGLAD
+42 
-55 YPTEMAK
+55 
-62 GIAEQ
+62 
-67 FAGVGSSTLSGL
+67 GSSGAMMAETAALMTG
-79 NVLDPENNLATLAD
+79 AG
-93 AISAATQAKV
+93 AI
-103 GKTKQFTASD
+103 
-113 VNPLEGGAYWYH
+113 GGAL
-125 PQGLPRDAV
+125 GL
-134 GLLGSM
+134 
-140 AALRLSEPV
+140 
-149 VSGVAKGAVDYFAP
+149 
-163 NTSDYL
+163 
-169 AVQSNL
+169 
-175 LGNKGSD
+175 
-182 ILSKLPVIG
+182 
-191 SILSSNL
+191 
-198 AQNAI
+198 
-203 TQAGWLGK
+203 
-211 LAKWTGEAMGANKM
+211 
-225 AELISEGGG
+225 GGG
-234 AAEEVRKKGGNKA
+234 AAAAGSG
-247 DEAEAFAKTV
+247 FA
-257 AAELPMLTLTDKLEA
+257 
-272 YTFFKGIGKEGA
+272 GA
-284 SKFLSGLAKTGAV
+284 LSRG
-297 QGYEEIMQNRA
+297 
-308 AKFGTGEGNLTDMV
+308 
-322 NPLTWDTEDAMAG
+322 AG
-335 LAGAFGAA
+335 LAPNAVKKLAEKMAAAANNRGYTKLGKALEGPMGQMYALNILKTPIEVSSEAGSAGADALAEGADVWEARKRAGITALVQAPLLAMSNTIESANLGGLFSKEIGKKATKEAIISLLGDITKDGLQNAWEEGMQQSSQEYAA
-343 GTQAAIRGLNKAF
+343 GKQSLLGVVNPFQWSPEALQEAAVGAVGGMALGGGNAMLGTVAGGRETQKAPN
-356 GGEKEAQGQPASE
+356 QE
-369 QPTQEATPNA
+369 QPTQEAA
-379 PAPTENAAEEQNIDT
+379 PVAPTPTGAVAEEQVIDT
-394 ASVTPKGARAFLENA
+394 DKITPKGARAFLENA
-409 QNDMPAG
+409 QSEMPAG

-431 DDIIAKATS
+431 ADIISKATS

-453 QPAPQ
+453 QPAQ
-458 PVEQQVETPVVEQ
+458 PVEQQVEQQAAQPVVAPAPV

-477 QINKAF
+477 QIN
-483 EAIPAQARTKLVN
+483 EAIAMIPTQARAKLMN
-496 KDGSINWDKIN
+496 KDGSINWDKVN
-507 ADKNVQKALANADGV
+507 SDQNVQKALNNSKGI
-522 ETAIKAIDG
+522 ETAIKAING
-531 DEKARKRMDGWGA
+531 DEKARNTMKGWGA
-544 KKKAAILHAAQ
+544 KKKAAIIHAAQ
-555 QQMAGQGN
+555 QQIAGQEN
-563 NDQQQQDNAVEQPV
+563 VQQPAKPV
-577 KQEPVKQVEQPAP
+577 KPVEQPAP
-590 KPEVKEVKPAPRGDE
+590 KPEAKPAPQGDE
-605 QNAQAQN
+605 QNAQGQN

-619 QNVNPKPQQVEGQ
+619 QDVNTQPQQPQTPE
-632 QANDQGQGQN
+632 ADNQGQGQN
-642 SQVEQVKPKSTPVQR
+642 GQVETVKPSSAPVQQ
-657 FKDALGDYVVDEYG
+657 FKDTLGDYVVDEYG
-671 FNNNNT
+671 FNNDNT
-677 RSYVHKSDDGKDIQR
+677 RSYVHKADDGKDVQR
-692 VATIQK
+692 VATIQR
-698 TKGGKYSA
+698 TKDGKYSA
-706 SKNTSDKV
+706 SKNSSDKM

-733 KPSKPTA
+733 KPSKPTTKTTA
-740 NTAKPE
+740 AKPE

-775 KRIADRIERNRA
+775 KRVADRIERNRA

-814 RPHGSIL
+814 KPRGSIL
-821 SNLVNG
+821 SALVNG

-839 RYYHGWTP
+839 RYYQGWTP

-920 STTMNTEEAKAQR
+920 STTMNAEEAKAQR

-943 GEEIKQAYIR
+943 GEEIKRAYIR

-1033 GGVGIVDK
+1033 GGVGVADK

-1046 YESLRKNIQ
+1046 YESLKKNIQ

-1115 NNADDDVMLPS
+1115 NDADNDVMLPS
-1126 TLKGMLENAYT
+1126 TLKEMLENSYA
-1137 QYWKELSRFAKW
+1137 QYWKELSKFAKW
-1149 KDSEHFPLSDKA
+1149 KDSEHFPLSDKT
-1161 AYEAHKAETMER
+1161 AYEAHKAATMER

-1182 EAHQEQ
+1182 ETHQQGGQQQQHQEQ
-1188 QEQPPSAEPDAD
+1188 QEQAQQQSNNVDEFRVLKRMATSAPFSATLKAQLVYEARELKKDAKELLEYADEGDYKYGESWGEFAEDFEDYLRFPKQFLEEKLKEKGLPHVAEYDAIIEQYAKAIEQIKNNTADQLKGMFPNVTPIEVNTVEQQQAPSAEQDAQE
-1200 GFVDAGAFVNSQLGE
+1200 GESNIGAYADSVLGE
-1215 NFMEDL
+1215 GFMADFKAQLAAAKKEEAKNKK
-1221 FSGIDATREQ
+1221 STKKSE
-1231 NNEGT
+1231 
-1236 SSAVET
+1236 
-1242 PSLADQAI
+1242 PSPTDQDI
-1250 EDDVLEQQI
+1250 ENDILEQQI
-1259 ADQVD
+1259 AEQVD

-1269 FAQIDFVIDTIP
+1269 FAQIELAIDSIS
-1281 NSKEQGAARRFFDKN
+1281 NSKEQGAARKFFDSN
-1296 PKARNL
+1296 PEARNL
-1302 VAERL
+1302 VAERI
-1307 KKGIVELS
+1307 KKGAELFRV
-1315 KVPYKDKSGKDNS
+1315 KYQTKSGKDIS
-1328 VYYVKVVGS
+1328 EYYVKEADS
-1337 DDYVK
+1337 DNYVK
-1342 VSKAEAIVMSKIGK
+1342 VPKSEAIVMSKVGK
-1356 LEIKETTKDAMNK
+1356 LEIKETTKDAMGK

-1384 WDYIDTLEVAKTA
+1384 WEYADALE
-1397 ETLKISKGKG
+1397 EGKIEGVKKGDK
-1407 LTKQQVTN
+1407 KAVN
-1415 IQKEVNKIA
+1415 IIM
-1424 DLLTIEFP
+1424 DFLTIEF
-1432 ADKGCPFDKSCSTW
+1432 ADGKGCPFDKTVKTW
-1446 GEWVRKVALKG
+1446 AEWVRKVALFD
-1457 AQYKNDTAID
+1457 AERKNEGL
-1467 SIYDTDIITLDHKEA
+1467 SLDA
-1482 LAEYFTYLYD
+1482 LWSEDNPAKLNVGQKDYLNDFYEYLYK
-1492 KYQDKVE
+1492 KYESKVE
-1499 DKSRQKKDLEADM
+1499 DKSRQKKNLEADM
-1512 VEQPVVGNDNME
+1512 VEKPTQTVE
-1524 SEPVPDQAF
+1524 AKQEIEVPAEQKAKDEAKQRAAEALKAAF
-1533 IDQLDDVFSN
+1533 AN
-1543 SGMKF
+1543 AKF
-1548 KATGREPLDSYNPS
+1548 KTTQVNKNDLDNFDSNVIKQIIKSGYIVLNDVGEKIYDGWKQTMTSVIDGLEDLALKYKNYAKRILDS
-1562 LLGQVINLGQMA
+1562 V
-1574 INNYKAKT
+1574 
-1582 SEAWHKFMNN
+1582 W
-1592 AIQSAKKMSAG
+1592 
-1603 LKKFATRLLDSIW
+1603 D
-1616 EYLSNLPSAV
+1616 YLSNLPDKV
-1626 SFDAKNLQKT
+1626 SFAADKLEKTLTNIAASLDMALDLQSSGFSYRDAINLLKSSNQK
-1636 VQNIVTSMGIAKQAY
+1636 V
-1651 DGGYNYREIANQLK
+1651 YNRF
-1665 NSKPKMWETLKD
+1665 KD
-1677 FLPAAF
+1677 YLGAAF
-1683 RAIDFYPRK
+1683 RAIERYPRK
-1692 VVESNYGNN
+1692 NDI
-1701 GGDSNVDVRAPE
+1701 GGDINVDVRAPE

-1735 GRGNQMGGGQTAQ
+1735 GRGNQMGGGQTTQ
-1748 GATNQQNGQR
+1748 GETNQEFNQR
-1758 GNASTGGTYVS
+1758 PVQEESGTPIS
-1769 GSGAATGGTQSNQQS
+1769 GSGSAAGRKQGYQQGGTQKS
-1784 GTQKPNDS
+1784 NDS
-1792 ASMSGNSNG
+1792 ASVSGNSNG
-1801 GRGAGSGQSG
+1801 GRGSRTGQNGSAGNSGGLEQNLSQ
-1811 STGNRGKLGKNREKA
+1811 A
-1826 QTDAERQ
+1826 QRNAKKQADA
-1833 ARDAAGK
+1833 AAGK
-1840 TLSELQFNKEPFKA
+1840 RLSELQFNKEPFKA

-1882 FKDNGKGMLVA
+1882 FKNNGKGMLVA

-2037 DKLKKSRKALENLVA
+2037 DKLKKSRKALGNLVA

-2060 VNQLKANIKSMEDQ
+2060 VNQLKANIKSMEDK

-2196 RRFVKVYGGI
+2196 RRFVKVDGGI

-2214 EILKDYRKGDLNKI
+2214 EVLKDYRKGDLNQI
-2228 LTDRFD
+2228 LAERFD
-2234 YSKMCRVLEAEKA
+2234 YSKRCRLLEAIKA
-2247 SAAVP
+2247 DAAIP

-2308 FLMELNAFKNVDQT
+2308 FLLEVNAFHNVDQT
-2322 LELHFKDRMASING
+2322 LEQAFKGKMAAING
-2336 GIPFSRRTE
+2336 NISFDKRTQ

-2350 NDDNSGLDIVS
+2350 NNDNSGLDIVS

-2489 ELETAMKQMYE
+2489 ELETSMKQMYE

-2590 MTEEQKRSMLSAAD
+2590 MTEEQKRSMLSAAR
-2604 IKGSGF
+2604 IKGSEYEIG
-2610 ELQGYY
+2610 GYY
-2616 TRELNRNAGAVVDIV
+2616 TKEANGNIGAVVDII

-2639 HTLDHEIMHFVHNA
+2639 HTLDHETMHFVHNV

-2673 QIGEDAYNKLTEEE
+2673 QIGEDAYNKLNEKE
-2687 RLARC
+2687 RLAQC

-2701 DFCKYDRKP
+2701 AFCAEDRKP
-2710 KNMVERIFWKMQK
+2710 KNMVERFFWKMQK
-2723 WLAHFAE
+2723 WLAQFAE
-2730 KFGVETPM
+2730 KFGIETPM
-2738 GIYIRARS
+2738 GIYIRVRS
-2746 GEMFRRRDNLTSE
+2746 GEMYGRGPS
-2759 EIAQRI
+2759 IATQ
-2765 RDVGIKPTK
+2765 DDLVN
-2774 MAKALY
+2774 A
-2780 QTAWHG
+2780 
-2786 TGAIFDQFDNTF
+2786 
-2798 NSSGVGDNVHGW
+2798 
-2810 GMYFARDERV
+2810 
-2820 SRGYRRVLTRGKSE
+2820 KSE
-2834 RPKAIER
+2834 
-2841 KKITYG
+2841 
-2847 GQEIIAD
+2847 
-2854 YRENYDGKLA
+2854 
-2864 WEFEKDG
+2864 
-2871 EPAFDSDN
+2871 
-2879 SYNPDFFAIKSLSYE
+2879 
-2894 DWNYEK
+2894 
-2900 AIEALNSMLESAEDR
+2900 
-2915 VKMASDPADANN
+2915 
-2927 EHIQRM
+2927 
-2933 LSAFKKEVRTYN
+2933 
-2945 LAIEQ
+2945 
-2950 LKQMEQSAT
+2950 
-2959 IEDVDP
+2959 
-2965 SDGMLLNVDVPE
+2965 
-2977 DEVLLNEYKAIDE
+2977 
-2990 QPQVVKDALK
+2990 
-3000 QHQTTT
+3000 
-3006 EERQA
+3006 
-3011 IVNLDDVIRKNKTI
+3011 
-3025 SAIDKVFRET
+3025 
-3035 GQSRFAEILNESA
+3035 
-3048 EMAQRYS
+3048 
-3055 SWGDTTKEKQ
+3055 
-3065 QKYLWGQVLSFLPPL
+3065 
-3080 FSGRFRRFI
+3080 
-3089 RRNGGE
+3089 
-3095 VWERRAADALDRFM
+3095 
-3109 WDYNAEV
+3109 
-3116 VSLGFS
+3116 
-3122 EEDFFKNNTIGE
+3122 
-3134 ENIRDMNNV
+3134 
-3143 LKKYMGI
+3143 
-3150 SDVEELMKGL
+3150 
-3160 RDGVYNLDI
+3160 
-3169 QTISGGTASL
+3169 
-3179 FDAASRERWNGRKI
+3179 
-3193 YKKLSEDLG
+3193 
-3202 SPKDASLFLLQ
+3202 SP
-3213 NGVQGI
+3213 
-3219 KYHGRRDDACFVIFD
+3219 
-3234 SGNTVKIV
+3234 
-3242 ERYDLA
+3242 
-3248 LQNNKDLIERSYKEC
+3248 
-3263 EDEMRKAF
+3263 
-3271 PNGKFTP
+3271 
-3278 IDANRWLVEL
+3278 
-3288 KGGARYEIDIKDRI
+3288 ARY
-3302 VVNAAEEAKARK
+3302 
-3314 DHGLKGKAGEVAVT
+3314 
-3328 GKYQGITEDIVDGV
+3328 
-3342 ISLSRKSTQ
+3342 
-3351 GTGYHEVYHAAW
+3351 
-3363 DAVLNDKEKAAL
+3363 
-3375 LKEYEAQAKA
+3375 
-3385 EGRNVQ
+3385 
-3391 EVIADAVM
+3391 
-3399 NNTLKRQANDSRIL
+3399 
-3413 SRVKQR
+3413 
-3419 VLDFAYALK
+3419 
-3428 ALFTRME
+3428 
-3435 NVHNVMRKIEQGEVW
+3435 
-3450 NRAPNEMQEA
+3450 
-3460 TGRYTAAN
+3460 
-3468 KYKEN
+3468 
-3473 LIALHNL
+3473 
-3480 TAENLAK
+3480 
-3487 ILFGENKGKL
+3487 
-3497 ISPSLAVMPDTFSYN
+3497 
-3512 SYGEITLVGDKN
+3512 
-3524 MMNPETGAA
+3524 
-3533 RVYTGDAWTP
+3533 
-3543 TVPQPKIVDGE
+3543 
-3554 QVFYNKATKKN
+3554 
-3565 IPYTRENIEKYM
+3565 
-3577 LEEARQQLK
+3577 
-3586 ADASK
+3586 
-3591 IANEQMLAAVLV
+3591 
-3603 ERLNTIDDMHKAV
+3603 
-3616 QKLTNKDDYSPDNLQ
+3616 
-3631 QTLKLVKGS
+3631 
-3640 TAGNQFL
+3640 
-3647 QAILNVLQ
+3647 
-3655 SKNPKAID
+3655 
-3663 FKGELRK
+3663 
-3670 QGVKLSSGNMWLL
+3670 
-3683 NAAEQL
+3683 
-3689 LDQAR
+3689 
-3694 NIKFGYLEAKVQRTV
+3694 
-3709 DISEFRA
+3709 
-3716 AVVPQSLMKS
+3716 
-3726 KEVQEL
+3726 
-3732 ERRGVEVFS
+3732 
-3741 YKDGSVKQRKE
+3741 
-3752 AVGLALEI
+3752 
-3760 TGEQYP
+3760 
-3766 VMFQAAGV
+3766 QAAGV

-3781 NKLSIAE
+3781 NKLSVAE

-3800 FDETGWWRAED
+3800 FDKTGWWRGED

-3818 KDDISNIKVG
+3818 KDDIGKIKTG
-3828 ELISNEDGM
+3828 ELLFGEDDRMPLGE
-3837 MFLDDLYDNE
+3837 LYDNE
-3847 ELYRSYPQLRKVV
+3847 DLYRAYPQLKNVV
-3860 VQLKGLKAG
+3860 VQLKSLDDNV
-3869 IGGYA
+3869 GGYA
-3874 SKANNLIALSIDDAK
+3874 SKAKNIIAINSSDA
-3889 EFENDVSVFK
+3889 EDFESDVSDWK
-3899 GKIIRAI
+3899 NGITRALKI
-3906 RSNAKGLRGTAK
+3906 NAKGIRGNID
-3918 AYLKSKTVSQ
+3918 AYLEGKTISR
-3928 EIDKAVR
+3928 EIDKAIR
-3935 QSQSS
+3935 QSGSS
-3940 FSEADYVI
+3940 FSEDTFAT
-3948 ALNRVLNIVK
+3948 ALHRVNNIVK
-3958 ELPEHT
+3958 KLPEYT
-3964 LDEEVTN
+3964 FDDEVTN
-3971 EDFVE
+3971 EDYIF
-3976 NGIRFYNARF
+3976 NGIRFYYTRF
-3986 FALEEELRLTLVH
+3986 NSLEEEMRLTLVH
-3999 EIQHFVQSYENHG
+3999 EIQHFVQGFEQHG
-4012 RGSGIEGARATAQV
+4012 RGSGVEHARTTAQV
-4026 REVVRILKTSKYPS
+4026 REIARILKTSKFPS
-4040 VTKAAVL
+4040 VTKAAIL
-4047 YVRASYLGLDA
+4047 YVRGTHLRLEKV
-4058 NEFKAIEEEFND
+4058 EFEALQSEFDD

-4075 SKEEFR
+4075 SKEEFQ

-4089 IGKASDAVFSKE
+4089 IGNASDAVFKRE
-4101 SVDYYYDF
+4101 SIDYYYDF
-4109 AGEREARQASAMA
+4109 AGEREARQASSMA
-4122 RTNYMHDL
+4122 KTNYIKDL
-4130 FNAQSLR
+4130 YHALDFR
-4137 RYPWQHLDELMTGK
+4137 RYPWQHLDELRTGK

-4157 ELLNAKRV
+4157 ELLKV
-4165 IYDEEMPSGT
+4165 EDTIYGEEQLDGT

-4210 HGSVQEALRDAQK
+4210 YGSVQETLQEAQK
-4223 LGEKN
+4223 LGEKD
-4228 EVEGGIKVKEPIV
+4228 EEEGGIVVKEPKV

-4298 LKSKEDADAYHNLM
+4298 LKSKEDADTYHNLM

-4322 SMQELMDMGYTYK
+4322 SMQELADMGVK
-4335 DGEEVKLNNVAKAY
+4335 DNVAKAY

-4397 VVKIGVDNTDAY
+4397 VVKIGIDNTDAY
-4409 QPLAEVKLNDKATY
+4409 QPLSEVKLNDKATY
-4423 EVKYGQPHVFKDTKN
+4423 EVKYGQPHVFKDTKI

-4464 EGLKLFKVEVEQ
+4464 EGLKLLKAEVEN
-4476 VAPPVGKIAGYL
+4476 VAPPIGKIAGYL
-4488 PHIFEQWLILVE
+4488 PHIFEQWLVLVE
-4500 TEQGSVPVSSGK
+4500 TEQGSVPVGSGK

-4546 GEDIAEGSTGGAS
+4546 GEDVAEGSVGGAS

-4701 TNFGDR
+4701 SNFGDR

-4741 NVYAQIGSRFLGE
+4741 NVYARIGSRFLGE

-4835 YYKGIEEGMSHK
+4835 YYKGIEDGMSHK

-4970 YGVLSNLGV
+4970 YGALSNLGV

-4990 APQGDSA
+4990 APQGDSV

-5036 GIRGYKTNNKNQI
+5036 GIRGYKTNSKNQI

-5063 GFRTTGESIAS
+5063 GFRTTGESIAG

-5088 DARQKVLMEMVKKRI
+5088 DARQKVLMEMVKKRL
-5103 DGEALTPEDYKA
+5103 DGETLTNEDYKA
-5115 LREQGITG
+5115 LREQKITPE
-5123 AQFQKAV
+5123 QLKKAV
-5130 KAAKM
+5130 SDAKM

-5155 TIVMEDE
+5155 TIVMEDDE